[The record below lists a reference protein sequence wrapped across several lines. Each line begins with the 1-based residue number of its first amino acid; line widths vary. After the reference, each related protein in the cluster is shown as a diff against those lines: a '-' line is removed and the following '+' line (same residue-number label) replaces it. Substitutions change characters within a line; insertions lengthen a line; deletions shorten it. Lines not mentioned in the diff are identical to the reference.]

1 MLNIP
6 EDGQQI
12 SKRFF
17 LALETLKA
25 QGKIRGLKT
34 FTDRHNLN
42 YGNMNTLRSN
52 IDKRTLRVEY
62 LAYIVKDFGI
72 SSDWLLLGIGDMFK
86 QRSSKI

>member
-1 MLNIP
+1 MLKIP

-17 LALETLKA
+17 LALETLKV

-52 IDKRTLRVEY
+52 VDKRTLRVEY
-62 LAYIVKDFGI
+62 LAYIVKDFGV

-86 QRSSKI
+86 QKSSKN

>member
-6 EDGQQI
+6 EKGIQI

-52 IDKRTLRVEY
+52 LHKRTLRVEY
-62 LAYIVKDFGI
+62 LAYIVKDYDI
-72 SSDWLLLGIGDMFK
+72 SSDWLLLGEGDMFRQK
-86 QRSSKI
+86 NSKI